1 MCFFFF
7 SSRRRHTRF
16 KCDWSSDVC
25 SSDLNKQEN
34 CYCCCEEKCTLS
46 LLPHFQFPLHGSF
59 ETSHAAALSENR
71 ASAGYLEERLPRRQP
86 ARCHKEPASL
96 GLEREPRPEL
106 KLPLGESRSEAQR
119 LARSKS

>member
-1 MCFFFF
+1 MEI
-7 SSRRRHTRF
+7 RRPSARVPGVPLPPGNR
-16 KCDWSSDVC
+16 WGAAAPRR
-25 SSDLNKQEN
+25 NKQEN

-96 GLEREPRPEL
+96 GLQREPRPEL
-106 KLPLGESRSEAQR
+106 NLPIVES
-119 LARSKS
+119 